1 VIDLQYI
8 LEVSPRLALFKKKS
22 QNLYNFRCP
31 YCGDSAKKRSK
42 ARGYFY
48 RVKRDM
54 FYKCHNCGEGKTVGS
69 FLKDIDAELHKRYI
83 VDRYKGSV
91 STNVKE
97 PEFNFK
103 PVVFPDQSLKGLTRF
118 DKLEKDHPA
127 HQFIT
132 KRHLSQFL
140 DRLYFCPKF
149 YTWVNS
155 LIPNKFD
162 QKLVTSADH
171 PRVVLSF
178 LGADNKM
185 FAFQGRAFGKENP
198 KYITIKLDE
207 KKKKI
212 FGLDRLN
219 LEKHIYIV
227 EGPIDSLFID
237 NCIAMAGAD
246 LELDYDKN
254 KCTVIFDNEPRNTEI
269 LKRMKKTID
278 AGYSIFIWPS
288 EITNEK
294 DINDLVISGYT
305 KQNIQEL
312 INDNTYSGLSAK
324 QQFINWKKK

>member
-1 VIDLQYI
+1 MSTIDIQYI
-8 LEVSPRLALFKKKS
+8 MQVSSRLEAFKRKS

-48 RVKRDM
+48 RVKNDM
-54 FYKCHNCGEGKTVGS
+54 FFKCHNCGEGKTVGT
-69 FLKDIDAELHKRYI
+69 FLKDIDNELFKQYV

-97 PEFNFK
+97 PEFEFK
-103 PVVFPDQSLKGLTRF
+103 PVTFVDKPLRGLKSF
-118 DKLEKDHPA
+118 DKLREHPA
-127 HQFIT
+127 YNIMQQRCIPEEFHS
-132 KRHLSQFL
+132 K
-140 DRLYFCPKF
+140 LYLVDKF
-149 YTWVNS
+149 YTYVNN
-155 LIPNKFD
+155 LIPNKFP
-162 QKLVTSADH
+162 KIENDH
-171 PRVVLSF
+171 PRLLIPF
-178 LGADNKM
+178 FNAKNEM
-185 FAFQGRAFGKENP
+185 FAFQGRAFGKETP
-198 KYITIKLDE
+198 KYITIRLDD
-207 KKKKI
+207 KQKKI
-212 FGLDRLN
+212 FGLERLN
-219 LEKHIYIV
+219 TDKHLYIV

-269 LKRMKKTID
+269 LKRMNKTID
-278 AGYSIFIWPS
+278 AGYSVFIWPS

-294 DINDLVISGYT
+294 DINDLVLSGYT
-305 KQNIQEL
+305 KQKIQKL